1 MELVVV
7 VVVVELGCGWWE
19 HAREQGPGR
28 VDEAGAGRPLMTTW
42 YEYELRSLKF
52 RTKMKTKMTQ
62 KMTIFAKS
70 IFQKMIIFEPF
81 SISFFNLKNE
91 SKNESENELKMAQK

>member
-7 VVVVELGCGWWE
+7 VVVVELGCGWRE

-52 RTKMKTKMTQ
+52 RMKMKTKMTQ
-62 KMTIFAKS
+62 KMFVFAKS
-70 IFQKMIIFEPF
+70 RVGFHFSKNDHFRTILNLIFE
-81 SISFFNLKNE
+81 K
-91 SKNESENELKMAQK
+91 